1 VLCGGAGPLG
11 GLSGPGSKERATV
24 LPDARNVIHDK
35 DNVVQGGGESRDGNI
50 SLWEILCFQCVRNFP
65 LNSQAAVQNIFV

>member
-1 VLCGGAGPLG
+1 M
-11 GLSGPGSKERATV
+11 